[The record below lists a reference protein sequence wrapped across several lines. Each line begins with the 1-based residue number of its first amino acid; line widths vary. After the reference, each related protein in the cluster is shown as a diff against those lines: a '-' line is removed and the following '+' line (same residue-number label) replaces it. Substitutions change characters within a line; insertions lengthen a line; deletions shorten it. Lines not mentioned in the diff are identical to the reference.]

1 MMNKK
6 IIKMIL
12 PAFIIFTIG
21 GVFIV
26 GMVSHD
32 LQKRITTIIA
42 SDLYII
48 MIYVLVASIIDSL
61 KGTITY
67 FKRIKIRKKPDGLIL
82 KDYLSLFFF
91 GFNTAFFTFITP
103 VYCILHEKVLY
114 VTQ

>member
-1 MMNKK
+1 MNKK

-12 PAFIIFTIG
+12 PVFIIFTIG
-21 GVFIV
+21 AVFII
-26 GMVSHD
+26 GIITHN
-32 LQKRITTIIA
+32 LQRRMTKIIA

-48 MIYVLVASIIDSL
+48 MIYVLVTSIINSL
-61 KGTITY
+61 KGTTTY
-67 FKRIKIRKKPDGLIL
+67 FKKIKNRKKSDGLIL